1 MANYP
6 KLGACSSTDYFWDHT
21 CFKLKALYECKAINE
36 NKAPMI
42 RSKINREDMY
52 CKEYAVCINLINRY
66 DNKTSKVAIPYY
78 RVPRYSYDTREV
90 RKAYKKLM
98 CQKSDLMDAM
108 KYVFSDLRIK
118 EFKYEDEPGSNHYVV
133 EKINSENE

>member
-42 RSKINREDMY
+42 RSEINREDMY

-66 DNKTSKVAIPYY
+66 DNKTSKVAI
-78 RVPRYSYDTREV
+78 VFLDTLTIQEKSEKLIKSLCV
-90 RKAYKKLM
+90 KKAT
-98 CQKSDLMDAM
+98 
-108 KYVFSDLRIK
+108 
-118 EFKYEDEPGSNHYVV
+118 
-133 EKINSENE
+133 

>member
-1 MANYP
+1 
-6 KLGACSSTDYFWDHT
+6 
-21 CFKLKALYECKAINE
+21 
-36 NKAPMI
+36 
-42 RSKINREDMY
+42 
-52 CKEYAVCINLINRY
+52 
-66 DNKTSKVAIPYY
+66 
-78 RVPRYSYDTREV
+78 
-90 RKAYKKLM
+90 M